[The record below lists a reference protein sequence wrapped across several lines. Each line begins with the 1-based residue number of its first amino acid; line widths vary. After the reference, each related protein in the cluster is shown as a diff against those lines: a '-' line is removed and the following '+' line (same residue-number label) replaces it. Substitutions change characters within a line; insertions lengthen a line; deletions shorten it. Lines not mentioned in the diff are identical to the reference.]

1 MISGRGYAPAPG
13 AIVRE
18 FTEPDH
24 IDVRAGEPFAVVL
37 RDNGPGGYLWRAAD
51 LPSSVRLRREDDRA
65 AGVGAPGA
73 AGEKVFELEATQAG
87 TVSLSFETR
96 GGLGTR
102 AEPER

>member
-1 MISGRGYAPAPG
+1 MIFGRGYAPAPG

-73 AGEKVFELEATQAG
+73 AGEKGFELEATQAG
-87 TVSLSFETR
+87 AVALCLQTR
-96 GGLGTR
+96 RGLGTG
-102 AEPER
+102 AG